1 MFSHVE
7 YIDDFITKELLNS
20 DAPFKFTSD
29 EFNNLVY
36 KYLHL
41 PSEKIYAC
49 TLEDILK
56 NRLLSKE
63 NRYVVTKHESLIL
76 KDRKGMEFENI
87 VKFIPQNEL
96 SKIEYKEDHYF
107 GKLSICYSYDIKWL
121 QKYQDYQTILN
132 NFIYFLIFKIIGMT
146 LLL

>member
-1 MFSHVE
+1 
-7 YIDDFITKELLNS
+7 
-20 DAPFKFTSD
+20 
-29 EFNNLVY
+29 
-36 KYLHL
+36 
-41 PSEKIYAC
+41 
-49 TLEDILK
+49 
-56 NRLLSKE
+56 
-63 NRYVVTKHESLIL
+63 
-76 KDRKGMEFENI
+76 MEFENI